1 MKITILIRARADGQ
15 YVAHCPSLPGC
26 TASANTRQSAQH
38 KIREAV
44 VGYVASMD
52 AVPPVHVTLAE
63 VQESGVS

>member
-15 YVAHCPSLPGC
+15 YVANCPSLPGC
-26 TASANTRQSAQH
+26 VASANTRESAQH
-38 KIREAV
+38 KMREAV

-52 AVPPVHVTLAE
+52 AVVPANVTFAE